1 MNRTLLLE
9 CGSLASAPQVL
20 LAELKLRN
28 IRLHDEVTKEVV
40 EQKYAFG
47 ELLGRG
53 SSAFVYA
60 AEHRISPRRRPNTVL
75 PWGPFSPRPPRRCAH
90 TAREP
95 CIRAATEGVGAGAAR
110 GLGSPLSHCPAA

>member
-1 MNRTLLLE
+1 M
-9 CGSLASAPQVL
+9 L

-75 PWGPFSPRPPRRCAH
+75 PWGVGALSPRPPRTCAH
-90 TAREP
+90 TARGAR
-95 CIRAATEGVGAGAAR
+95 IRAVTEGVGAGARLA
-110 GLGSPLSHCPAA
+110 G